1 MLFANMYWQ
10 HQQQDNNSDLDS
22 TSMKGTG
29 VGGMVG
35 GVPFNGLE
43 GIPSLRNNVRVCSD
57 AAKAKTEC
65 RYTFFVLLAYIIA
78 TL

>member
-1 MLFANMYWQ
+1 
-10 HQQQDNNSDLDS
+10 
-22 TSMKGTG
+22 MKGTG

-43 GIPSLRNNVRVCSD
+43 GIPSLRNNIRVCSD

-65 RYTFFVLLAYIIA
+65 RYTVSIHYCYITALLYG
-78 TL
+78 